1 MSGAV
6 IRVWGLDWGM
16 REGRRDARSDEY
28 QKCSVKV
35 MGKEAVVRVDVTEV
49 VAKVVLD
56 IVITRAEEHGIH
68 VITVWKGQL
77 LKSPW

>member
-6 IRVWGLDWGM
+6 IRVWGLDRGM

-56 IVITRAEEHGIH
+56 M
-68 VITVWKGQL
+68 
-77 LKSPW
+77 